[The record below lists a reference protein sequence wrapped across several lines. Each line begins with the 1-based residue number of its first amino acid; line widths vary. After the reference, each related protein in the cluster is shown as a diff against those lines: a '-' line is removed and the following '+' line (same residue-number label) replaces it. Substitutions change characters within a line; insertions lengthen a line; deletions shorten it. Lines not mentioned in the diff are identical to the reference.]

1 MKTGFKISPR
11 TIIIGVI
18 AIVLFIGAFALV
30 RYLTVTMR
38 AVAGIPG
45 VSIVDNTDATP
56 DASANLPTPVPEAP
70 SIDLPPTWDGASR
83 VTILLMGVDT
93 EVVVDKNGQVSPDRV
108 GPARSDTMILLTID
122 PQSKTAGMMSI
133 PRDLWVNIPGYG
145 YARINTAYYNGEAN
159 KLPGGGPALAMKTV
173 EQVIGV
179 PVQYYAQMEFWAFT
193 RLVED
198 MGKVNVFIDK
208 KIIIDP
214 MGPGADKIMLSAGWH
229 KLGGV
234 EALGYVRQRHT
245 EGGDVDRSKR
255 QQNLIMAVR
264 DHVMN
269 PANFPTLLANA
280 PAMYNEI
287 QSGVRTNLTFDDI
300 MRLGML
306 AKDIPPENI
315 KRGVID
321 YTMVKLMDMTVNGE
335 KQSVFKP
342 ISDKIRVLRDEIFN
356 ADGAI
361 GPLAG
366 KVAST
371 GDSSP
376 STNPA
381 DLLALAKQEGATVI
395 VLNGSKTNGL
405 AQRTSNYLK
414 SQGINVISIGNAQTP
429 TSVSLIID
437 HRGKV
442 NIIQY
447 LKDVFKLNAGAQ
459 FTTQIDAAA
468 AADIEIIVGDDWAAT
483 SPMP

>member
-11 TIIIGVI
+11 LIIVGVI
-18 AIVLFIGAFALV
+18 ALALFAGTFFLA
-30 RYLTVTMR
+30 RYITITMR

-45 VSIVDNTDATP
+45 VSIVDNGTSGTP
-56 DASANLPTPVPEAP
+56 EAPGSLPTPEPVAP
-70 SIDLPPTWDGASR
+70 AAALPPTWDGASR

-93 EVVVDKNGQVSPDRV
+93 EVVIDAQGQVSPDRV

-133 PRDLWVNIPGYG
+133 PRDLWVNIPGFGYG
-145 YARINTAYYNGEAN
+145 RINTAYYNGEAN
-159 KLPGGGPALAMKTV
+159 KLPGGGPELAMRTV

-193 RLVED
+193 RLIED
-198 MGKVNVFIDK
+198 MGKVNVFIEK
-208 KIIIDP
+208 KITIDP

-245 EGGDVDRSKR
+245 DGGDVDRSKR

-269 PANFPTLLANA
+269 PANFPTILANA
-280 PAMYNEI
+280 PDIYNEI
-287 QSGVRTNLTFDDI
+287 QSGVKTNLTFDDI

-321 YTMVKLMDMTVNGE
+321 YTMVQLVDLMVNGQ
-335 KQSVFKP
+335 KQNVMKP
-342 ISDKIRVLRDEIFN
+342 IADKIRVLRDDIFTTN
-356 ADGAI
+356 GTL
-361 GPLAG
+361 GPLAD
-366 KVAST
+366 KYPSSENNSSANSAS
-371 GDSSP
+371 
-376 STNPA
+376 A
-381 DLLALAKQEGATVI
+381 LELAKQEGATVA
-395 VLNGSKTNGL
+395 VYNGSTVNGL
-405 AQRTSNYLK
+405 AQKTADYLK
-414 SQGINVISIGNAQTP
+414 SQGINVISTGNAQSSGATQ
-429 TSVSLIID
+429 VID

-442 NIIQY
+442 YTMQY
-447 LKDVFKLNAGAQ
+447 LKELFKLNAGAQ
-459 FTTQIDAAA
+459 LVTKIDASAP
-468 AADIEIIVGDDWAAT
+468 ADIEIILADDWAQ
-483 SPMP
+483 SNPMP